1 MAEPAQ
7 TPQYIYKI
15 VPEAPPSP
23 LPTEF
28 PLSDLDRNDGFIH
41 LSTAEQVLNTA
52 NLFFSSATSLYL
64 LKLPYAPLAASGSMK
79 WEFPPSGKFPSAFP
93 HLYGRNFGAADV
105 EDAKGFERAEGQ
117 VWSEVLGG
125 DAWLV

>member
-1 MAEPAQ
+1 MAEPTQ
-7 TPQYIYKI
+7 KPQYIYKI

-41 LSTAEQVLNTA
+41 LSTAKQVLNTA
-52 NLFFSSATSLYL
+52 NLFFATSTTLHL
-64 LKLPYAPLAASGSMK
+64 LKLPYAPLASSTK
-79 WEFPPSGKFPSAFP
+79 WEFPPSGTFPSAFP

-105 EDAKGFERAEGQ
+105 EDVKGFARAEGQ